1 MIVRVR
7 AAEPADVIAIRAG
20 VAGDSGRL
28 ARRARRADVWAALVA
43 AGEADLAPLDGMLA
57 ELGRTGHVARIER
70 FPVGHA
76 VALWADE
83 TAATRLRAAPG
94 VLDVAVE
101 GRHRLA
107 AARMRSVSI
116 VPPAPAAAGRLGAV
130 GAPEAWRRGITGD
143 GVVIAIFD
151 AGVDWL
157 HPALSSRYRG
167 RDGDHSYDWAD
178 FVGYTNRPGDG
189 LGHGTAVAALAVGV
203 DRALAYGVAP
213 SAEWIAVRAFD
224 DQGAAGDA
232 ILLRSAEWLM
242 APTNLKLQEPRPDLA
257 PDVINASWTL
267 ENGVDPLFA
276 PILSAWRQLGITA
289 VFAAGNDDSD
299 IGPTGTIRMPAAAA
313 DAIAVGAV
321 DDAGRSWRR
330 SLGGPTWDGR
340 IKPDVVAPGVE
351 VYTAGLD
358 SGFDRKDGTS
368 MAAPQVSG
376 AAALMLAAQPD
387 LTPDDVAQILRRTA
401 TDAGAA
407 GPDPQ
412 YGFGRLAA
420 DRSAAAAAL
429 SGRVVGRI
437 RGADGPIPLAR
448 VTLGQGASS
457 WTAFADASG
466 AFGMAVPAGRWPV
479 AVRASGWRAG
489 PTNPVTVGVEDDVTT
504 AIDIQL
510 EAAPGAALSGT
521 VVDAFGAPLGGARV
535 EAVDTGTD
543 PSAVALAPPPITDAG
558 TVPPAADAP
567 VSAVADPA
575 GRFTLRVP
583 SDTALLRVRAAGHRS
598 ITTTVP
604 AASPWHVTLGA
615 APRILLVDADA
626 WMGDGQRIW
635 PYAARALDTAGYA
648 RGDAVD
654 VWTIDAPKDPLPPP
668 ADRSPYD
675 IVVWSHLFGSPGS
688 LERLRGDLEV
698 TDWLTAWVAAGRRL
712 LVTGQDI
719 GQWDSG
725 EGSARLAPMFFRDV
739 LGARFVATD
748 AGTNTATGL
757 DFLDGLNIRLASPG
771 AYPKGGRHKPDV
783 VAVAIPEA
791 RPILS
796 YRGGDAAGVAVDS
809 PVGRRAY
816 VAFGPESAGDAAAL
830 ARMFGGLIGWLTPPR
845 LTVRADPAI
854 VRTGGTVDLT
864 VTAAGPR
871 AATDAA
877 LRLDRPLWLVVA
889 VEDLPAGW
897 VQAEDGALTWR
908 GRLPADMPAHW
919 TIPATVHALAAG
931 RQSVTATLTAAG
943 APITATTAVEVAAPR
958 LSSRST
964 LEVVPA
970 RLAVPGPVRVVLKV
984 VNDGTLRAVAP
995 LVRIGQLPV
1004 GLRPLTDTLTASLG
1018 AAAWLPDP
1026 NDGVL
1031 WTGDLAPN
1039 VTVTIA
1045 FEAVVDVTAGE
1056 QAVVRA
1062 TIDTNA
1068 VDRAMLSS
1076 GVRIGGPV
1084 LALAGPM
1091 RSAPA
1096 VWVAGRAAVLTVPLV
1111 NLGRAAAEATVR
1123 LALPPGIEPPERPN
1137 GRWDATTRMLTLLIT
1152 VPPGATL
1159 MLEVPL
1165 VITADAT
1172 PGARAIRLYADDGLA
1187 PPNVWSADFT
1197 TDVRRFD
1204 LRPSRLVVAPDA
1216 VGSGQPTSVTLFV
1229 GNFGDAAVDA
1239 HAALALPPSLVAD
1252 ERSLRVTGGRVQWD
1266 VASVAWDVR
1275 IPPAA
1280 EDYVAV
1286 PDRRTADWPPA
1297 PGGSA
1302 LPAADGAGGR
1312 PPVPVGVP
1320 APFFAEVVTRTWV
1333 TDDGLIAFAP
1343 PVQRP
1348 DPALGPAAAGVPAI
1362 AVLWRPGRPLGSP
1375 RIQRSG
1381 DGFAVLWMAPGARP
1395 EPVAAASL
1403 DQDGTI
1409 RLWIAPDAPVSGAIV
1424 GLHAADGR
1432 TLSMAAAEI
1441 VGTPLRLTSP
1451 GGWARLALDAV
1462 PGASLSANSQLRLN
1476 AVLSSEGVGD
1486 TSMAA
1491 TVLVNRLTFDP
1502 TELTLSTDAP
1512 VPGRPFSAELSVAT
1526 DGRIAARDADVRI
1539 QLPAGVDLV
1548 PGSQSPELRI
1558 VEDELVWQGR
1568 IEPGQVMPFAWQMAL
1583 RPTVPDGTR
1592 LVVLARVRAKDVA
1605 RTDFYAVATV
1615 RQRPAATISK
1625 RSARSAARPG
1635 ELVPWVLRA
1644 LNTEA
1649 TSARLTLVDPLPG
1662 GLTFEPD
1669 SARASLGPAPVW
1681 DAATRTL
1688 RWTGDVPPGS
1698 AIEVTFDTR
1707 FAGRTGTW
1715 VSNVL
1720 EVTSADGTRL
1730 TTAAPVLGAAGRVYL
1745 PLASSRP

>member
-1 MIVRVR
+1 MIVRVH
-7 AAEPADVIAIRAG
+7 ATEPADAIAIRVG
-20 VAGDSGRL
+20 VAADSGRL
-28 ARRARRADVWAALVA
+28 ARRSRRADVWAALVA
-43 AGEADLAPLDGMLA
+43 AGEADLASLDNVLA
-57 ELGRTGHVARIER
+57 ALERTGHVARIER

-76 VALWADE
+76 VAVLADD
-83 TAATRLRAAPG
+83 TAAIRLRAAPG

-107 AARMRSVSI
+107 STGTRSVSI
-116 VPPAPAAAGRLGAV
+116 VPPAPEAAGRLAAV

-143 GVVIAIFD
+143 GVVIAVFD

-157 HPALSSRYRG
+157 HPALGSRYRG
-167 RDGDHSYDWAD
+167 RDGDHAYDWAD

-189 LGHGTAVAALAVGV
+189 LGHGTGVAALAVGA
-203 DRALAYGVAP
+203 DRAHAYGVAP

-276 PILSAWRQLGITA
+276 PILAAWRQLGITA

-299 IGPTGTIRMPAAAA
+299 IGPSGTIRMPAAAA

-351 VYTAGLD
+351 VFTAGLD

-420 DRSAAAAAL
+420 DRAAAAAAL

-437 RGADGPIPLAR
+437 SGADGPVPLAR
-448 VTLGQGASS
+448 VTLGEGAFS
-457 WTAFADASG
+457 WTAFSDASG
-466 AFGMAVPAGRWPV
+466 AFGMAVPAGRWPI
-479 AVRASGWRAG
+479 AVRAPGWRAS
-489 PTNPVTVGVEDDVTT
+489 PTNPAMVGVEDDVTT
-504 AIDIQL
+504 AIDVQL
-510 EAAPGAALSGT
+510 EAASGTVLSGT

-535 EAVDTGTD
+535 EAVDAGTD
-543 PSAVALAPPPITDAG
+543 PSAVALAPPPAPDTG
-558 TVPPAADAP
+558 SVPPAADAP
-567 VSAVADPA
+567 VSTVVDPA

-583 SDTALLRVRAAGHRS
+583 PDTALLRVRAAGHRA
-598 ITTTVP
+598 ITATVP
-604 AASPWHVTLGA
+604 AAGPWHAALSA

-648 RGDAVD
+648 RGNAVD

-668 ADRSPYD
+668 AERSPYD

-688 LERLRGDLEV
+688 LERLRGDQGV

-725 EGSARLAPMFFRDV
+725 EGSARLAPTFFRDI

-748 AGTNTATGL
+748 AATNTAAGL
-757 DFLDGLNIRLASPG
+757 DFLGGLSIRLASPG

-783 VAVAIPEA
+783 VAVAVPEA

-816 VAFGPESAGDAAAL
+816 VAFGPESAGDPAAL
-830 ARMFGGLIGWLTPPR
+830 ARLFGGLIGWLTPPR

-854 VRTGGTVDLT
+854 VRTGGAVDLM
-864 VTAAGPR
+864 VAAMGPR
-871 AATDAA
+871 VATDAA
-877 LRLDRPLWLVVA
+877 LRLERPLWLVVA
-889 VEDLPAGW
+889 ADGLPAGW
-897 VQAEDGALTWR
+897 ALAEDGALTWR
-908 GRLPADMPAHW
+908 GRLPADTPARW

-931 RQSVTATLTAAG
+931 RQIVTATLTAAG

-958 LSSRST
+958 LSSGSS

-970 RLAVPGPVRVVLKV
+970 RLAAPGPVRVVLKV
-984 VNDGTLRAVAP
+984 VNDGTLVAVAP

-1004 GLRPLTDTLTASLG
+1004 GLRPLTETLTASLG
-1018 AAAWLPDP
+1018 TAAWLPDP

-1039 VTVTIA
+1039 VIVTVA
-1045 FEAVVDVTAGE
+1045 FEAVVDATAGE

-1068 VDRAMLSS
+1068 VDRVMLSG

-1084 LALAGPM
+1084 LTLAGPM

-1096 VWVAGRAAVLTVPLV
+1096 VWVAGRAAVLTAPLV
-1111 NLGRAAAEATVR
+1111 NLGRAAAETTVR

-1137 GRWDATTRMLTLLIT
+1137 GRWDATTRVLTVRIT

-1159 MLEVPL
+1159 ALDVPL
-1165 VITADAT
+1165 VITADAS
-1172 PGARAIRLYADDGLA
+1172 PGARSIRLHADDGLA
-1187 PPNVWSADFT
+1187 PPNVWTADFT
-1197 TDVRRFD
+1197 TEVRRFD
-1204 LRPSRLVVAPDA
+1204 LRPSRLVVAPDT

-1252 ERSLRVTGGRVQWD
+1252 ERSVRVTGGQVQWD

-1286 PDRRTADWPPA
+1286 PDRRTTDWPPS

-1302 LPAADGAGGR
+1302 LPAADGAGLR

-1320 APFFAEVVTRTWV
+1320 VPFFAEVVTRTWV

-1362 AVLWRPGRPLGSP
+1362 AVLWRPGRVLGSP

-1381 DGFAVLWMAPGARP
+1381 DGFAILWLAPGAHP
-1395 EPVAAASL
+1395 DPVAAASL

-1409 RLWIAPDAPVSGAIV
+1409 RLWIAPDAPVSGAIL

-1432 TLSMAAAEI
+1432 TLSIAAAEV

-1462 PGASLSANSQLRLN
+1462 PGSSLSANSQLRLN

-1486 TSMAA
+1486 TSVAA

-1526 DGRIAARDADVRI
+1526 DGRIAARDADIRI
-1539 QLPAGVDLV
+1539 QLPAGVELV
-1548 PGSQSPELRI
+1548 SGSQSPELRV

-1568 IEPGQVMPFAWQMAL
+1568 VEPGQVIPFAWQMAL
-1583 RPTVPDGTR
+1583 RPMVPDGTR
-1592 LVVLARVRAKDVA
+1592 LVVLARVRAKDVP
-1605 RTDFYAVATV
+1605 RTDFRAVATV
-1615 RQRPAATISK
+1615 RQRPVATISK
-1625 RSARSAARPG
+1625 RASRSAARPG
-1635 ELVPWVLRA
+1635 ENITWVLRA
-1644 LNTEA
+1644 LNTNPTA
-1649 TSARLTLVDPLPG
+1649 ARLTLADTLPG
-1662 GLTFEPD
+1662 GLTFESD
-1669 SARASLGPAPVW
+1669 SARASLGPRPVW

-1698 AIEVTFDTR
+1698 AVEVTFDTR
-1707 FAGRTGTW
+1707 FAGQPATW

-1720 EVTSADGTRL
+1720 EVTSADGARL
-1730 TTAAPVLGAAGRVYL
+1730 TTAANVLGASGRVYL